1 MTESKEIE
9 GKATPGAEE
18 TSNVQ
23 TANPSIAENAA
34 QPTSAAE
41 DVSTDKKGKKAL
53 GKKSQDE
60 TEQGPSTAGK
70 KITPDVAQSLLEK
83 NPALKGELAGLDKQ
97 KATEALR
104 NMNIA
109 DLLTGLAIGG
119 KNQKDMASY
128 KFWSTQPVPRFD
140 EKGQMVEGPIKVIN
154 PDEVPK
160 QPDPLLDGFEWVTL
174 DLTDEKQL
182 QELYELLTNHY
193 VEDDNAM
200 FRFNYSRSF
209 LDWCVLHSSVFIYT
223 HANKLLTEI
232 LGH

>member
-1 MTESKEIE
+1 MSESKEIE
-9 GKATPGAEE
+9 GKATAAAAEE
-18 TSNVQ
+18 TGNVE
-23 TANPSIAENAA
+23 TADPSIAENEA
-34 QPTSAAE
+34 QPASAAG
-41 DVSTDKKGKKAL
+41 DDGADKKKKKKL
-53 GKKSQDE
+53 FGKKSKDGAE
-60 TEQGPSTAGK
+60 EGPATAGK
-70 KITPDVAQSLLEK
+70 KLTSDMAESLLEK
-83 NPALKGELAGLDKQ
+83 NPALKGELEGLDK
-97 KATEALR
+97 KKTTEALR

-160 QPDPLLDGFEWVTL
+160 QPDPLLEGFEWVTL
-174 DLTDEKQL
+174 DLTDEKEL

-209 LDWCVLHSSVFIYT
+209 LDWYVCHHLQDVRFITWGTYC
-223 HANKLLTEI
+223 
-232 LGH
+232 

>member
-1 MTESKEIE
+1 MSESKEIE
-9 GKATPGAEE
+9 GKATAAALEE
-18 TSNVQ
+18 TGNVES
-23 TANPSIAENAA
+23 ADPSSVAENEA

-41 DVSTDKKGKKAL
+41 DDSADKTKKKKL
-53 GKKSQDE
+53 FGKKSKDGAE
-60 TEQGPSTAGK
+60 EGPATAGK
-70 KITPDVAQSLLEK
+70 KLTSGMAESLLEK
-83 NPALKGELAGLDKQ
+83 NPALKGELEGLDQ
-97 KATEALR
+97 KKKTEALR

-109 DLLTGLAIGG
+109 ELLTGLAIGG

-160 QPDPLLDGFEWVTL
+160 QPDPLLEGFEWVTL
-174 DLTDEKQL
+174 DLTDEKEL

-209 LDWCVLHSSVFIYT
+209 LDWYVSPSGRLIYRLGLHD
-223 HANKLLTEI
+223 
-232 LGH
+232 